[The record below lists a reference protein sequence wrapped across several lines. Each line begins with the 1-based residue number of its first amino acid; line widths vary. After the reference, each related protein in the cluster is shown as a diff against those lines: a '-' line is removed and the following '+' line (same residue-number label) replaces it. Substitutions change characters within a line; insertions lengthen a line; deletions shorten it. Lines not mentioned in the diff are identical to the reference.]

1 MDASNS
7 NLLDWIEKGQNK
19 LKKITKNKIEH
30 FDCLIW
36 MKLKQE
42 NLYVSVY

>member
-19 LKKITKNKIEH
+19 LKKITKNNSTILKLTKNKYSSY
-30 FDCLIW
+30 LIPP
-36 MKLKQE
+36 
-42 NLYVSVY
+42 